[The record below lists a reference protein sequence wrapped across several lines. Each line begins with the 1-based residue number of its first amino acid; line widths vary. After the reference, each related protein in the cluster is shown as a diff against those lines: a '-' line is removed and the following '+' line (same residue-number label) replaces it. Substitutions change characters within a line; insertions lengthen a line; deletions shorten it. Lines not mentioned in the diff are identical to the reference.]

1 MSPLKR
7 RDLLSLGL
15 PALPLAFVALPLY
28 VIWPHYFANRFD
40 VSLGLIGG
48 LLLLA
53 RTLDALLDPVL
64 GHWSDRLFLRG
75 NHILLK
81 RGWLAASGLSLG
93 FVVLFFPHWLFGHS
107 VTLNSL
113 LLLVLLALLACYL
126 GYSFLQ
132 ISLQAWGARLGGD
145 TDVRSR
151 IVGWREG
158 LALAGV
164 ILASVVP
171 GWLGMEALV
180 SGFVLLLVVSMWAW
194 WHAPRPEPSIAMNN
208 ATALK
213 PWWRGLQQ
221 PWGHAGFR
229 RLLGVFILNGIASAI
244 PATLMLF
251 FVQDRLQ
258 LPASAQAQFLGAYFL
273 AAAVSVPLW
282 LQAIA
287 RWGLRR
293 CWLAGMLLAVAVF
306 IWTLG
311 LAAGDEIGYTV
322 VCVLSG
328 LTLGVDLIAPG
339 ALLNGML
346 QTSQNEGA
354 HSGAYFGWWQ
364 VATKLNLALAAGVT
378 LPLLQWL
385 GYESGSRDAP
395 ALLALSWA
403 YALLPCVL
411 KLLAGALLWASAKP
425 LQSME

>member
-1 MSPLKR
+1 MSPLKH
-7 RDLLSLGL
+7 RDLFFLGL

-53 RTLDALLDPVL
+53 RTLDAVLDPLL

-75 NHILLK
+75 NNTVLK
-81 RGWLAASGLSLG
+81 RCWLAATVLSVAFL
-93 FVVLFFPHWLFGHS
+93 VLFFPHWLIGQS

-113 LLLVLLALLACYL
+113 LVVVLLALLLSYL
-126 GYSFLQ
+126 CYSFLQ
-132 ISLQAWGARLGGD
+132 ICLQAWGARLDGD
-145 TDVRSR
+145 TRSR
-151 IVGWREG
+151 SLIVGWREG

-164 ILASVVP
+164 ILASLVP

-180 SGFVLLLVVSMWAW
+180 TGFVLLLAVALWAW
-194 WHAPRPEPSIAMNN
+194 WYAPRPA
-208 ATALK
+208 AALDTPVALE
-213 PWWRGLQQ
+213 PWWRGLKQ
-221 PWGHAGFR
+221 PWGHTGFR
-229 RLLGVFILNGIASAI
+229 RLLLVFMLNGIASAV

-258 LPASAQAQFLGAYFL
+258 LPASMQGQFLGAYFL

-282 LQAIA
+282 LRAIG

-311 LAAGDEIGYTV
+311 LAAGDDIGYTV

-346 QTSQNEGA
+346 QSNRSDGA
-354 HSGAYFGWWQ
+354 HAGAYFGWWQ
-364 VATKLNLALAAGVT
+364 VATKLNLALAAGVS

-385 GYESGSRDAP
+385 GYETGSRDAP
-395 ALLALSWA
+395 ALLALTWA

-411 KLLAGALLWASAKP
+411 KLLAGVVLWASAKQ
-425 LQSME
+425 LQTME